1 MTTSYLVKDFMTTSV
16 TTLSPDMEIV
26 RALNVLIDKNISGAP
41 VMDAR
46 GNLVGM
52 FTERDCMRV
61 ILNAAYHQ
69 EYGGLVKE
77 IMATG
82 VKVVTPSDS
91 IVDIARRFYEER
103 YQRYPVLDGN
113 VLVGQISRSDVIRA
127 LGNAWNRQ

>member
-1 MTTSYLVKDFMTTSV
+1 MTTNV

-26 RALNVLIDKNISGAP
+26 RALNLLIDKNISGAP
-41 VMDAR
+41 VMDDN
-46 GNLVGM
+46 GDLVGM

-69 EYGGLVKE
+69 EYGGIVKE

-82 VKVVTPSDS
+82 VKVVTPNDS

-103 YQRYPVLDGN
+103 YQRYPVMDGDL
-113 VLVGQISRSDVIRA
+113 LVGQISRSDVIRA